1 MRWHSESDSERSGLF
16 CLFEVKHSVLSG
28 TPAVEGRETFGPFK
42 CRINVLRLTRRC
54 TSHNT
59 VVAPWE
65 TLLNKSYAPPRSTQR
80 WVAPADRRLFRSV
93 QNSYEP
99 FFWAYSEF
107 ETSVSSENMSSVVE
121 IWVRCKI
128 SLYCGSDLIE
138 NTWRKHFCRVRARII
153 RTNGGQTYRSAYFKA
168 QIKKKTVKKHN
179 FFTQQQHN
187 VKYNNNHPNMSAADV
202 SSTSK
207 LH

>member
-1 MRWHSESDSERSGLF
+1 MRLFAQTVNEHGVFWTSPQSYLVSELFQWFNALTQWIGLWALRF
-16 CLFEVKHSVLSG
+16 VLSLWSKTLGVVG

-107 ETSVSSENMSSVVE
+107 ETSVSSENMSSVV
-121 IWVRCKI
+121 
-128 SLYCGSDLIE
+128 
-138 NTWRKHFCRVRARII
+138 
-153 RTNGGQTYRSAYFKA
+153 
-168 QIKKKTVKKHN
+168 
-179 FFTQQQHN
+179 
-187 VKYNNNHPNMSAADV
+187 
-202 SSTSK
+202 
-207 LH
+207 